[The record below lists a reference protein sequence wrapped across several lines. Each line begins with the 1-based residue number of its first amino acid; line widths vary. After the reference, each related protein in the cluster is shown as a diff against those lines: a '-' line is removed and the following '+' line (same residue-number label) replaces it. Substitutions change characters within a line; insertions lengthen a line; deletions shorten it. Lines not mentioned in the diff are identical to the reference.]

1 MDARQQLEPRD
12 ARRTLSYTLTAT
24 TARPRDLRWR
34 SGGWL
39 AWFVFPNLLW
49 LVFISAWE
57 LEEELLGL
65 IAAAV
70 GATAAE
76 AVREQGLMAIG

>member
-1 MDARQQLEPRD
+1 M
-12 ARRTLSYTLTAT
+12 
-24 TARPRDLRWR
+24 
-34 SGGWL
+34 
-39 AWFVFPNLLW
+39 FPNLLR